1 MITHDEH
8 QDRESKDD
16 AEGRR
21 EPTKERMTS
30 RSRKVKPAG
39 KKRRLPRGARAHARK
54 QSSRT
59 SRTGTSRG
67 AERGPAPEPPP
78 ILPQPSIESY
88 EEGSSEGQNR
98 PEQEPPPPTASAQQS
113 GLPGGDADDL
123 FEYVF

>member
-1 MITHDEH
+1 MITYDEH

-54 QSSRT
+54 QGSR
-59 SRTGTSRG
+59 SGTTRS
-67 AERGPAPEPPP
+67 AERGPAPELPP
-78 ILPQPSIESY
+78 IGPQPSIESF
-88 EEGSSEGQNR
+88 EEGAPEGQNR

>member
-1 MITHDEH
+1 MIIHDEN
-8 QDRESKDD
+8 QDRESKDNE
-16 AEGRR
+16 EGRR
-21 EPTKERMTS
+21 EPTRERMTS

-54 QSSRT
+54 QSTRAHRS
-59 SRTGTSRG
+59 GTTRS

-78 ILPQPSIESY
+78 IMPQPSIESY
-88 EEGSSEGQNR
+88 EEGSPEGQNR
-98 PEQEPPPPTASAQQS
+98 PDQEPPPPTASAQQS

>member
-1 MITHDEH
+1 MIMHDDD
-8 QDRESKDD
+8 QDRDSKDNT
-16 AEGRR
+16 EGRR
-21 EPTKERMTS
+21 EPTRERMTS

-54 QSSRT
+54 QGSRA
-59 SRTGTSRG
+59 SRAGTMRS

-78 ILPQPSIESY
+78 IMPQPSIESY
-88 EEGSSEGQNR
+88 EEGSPEGQNR